1 MVIIIILKEL
11 LHIMSLFRPQKL
23 LHVHFPTFLLS
34 YFPTFRISV
43 SRNPQ
48 SYNNQLLLPDN
59 PPLSLNNA
67 GLLALK
73 C

>member
-34 YFPTFRISV
+34 YFPHFCES
-43 SRNPQ
+43 Q
-48 SYNNQLLLPDN
+48 SPVLQ
-59 PPLSLNNA
+59 
-67 GLLALK
+67 
-73 C
+73 